1 MVLDYYNLK
10 EQPFGVTPNPR
21 YLYLSETHREAFATV
36 LLGVKENRGFTGFIA
51 PPGMGKTTLLFGL
64 LQKLGSKAR
73 TVFLF
78 QPHTSPHELLQGILA
93 DLGLETRDL
102 TLIQLQTKLN
112 DLLLQEAAND
122 RQVILV
128 IDEAQ
133 NLTEP
138 VLEAVR
144 MLSNFETPERKLMHI
159 VLAGQPQL
167 AETLAT
173 GRMAQLRQRISV
185 MARLSP
191 FTASETKAYIDHR
204 LRVAGYAGK
213 QALFEDEAVLLI
225 AQQSGG
231 IPRNINNLCFNS
243 LNLGLVLK
251 KEFISAQVVK
261 EVLGDL
267 DLKPLMKLPGEP
279 DNSGISAE
287 AVSSKLPTLSGPA
300 PVRPRRRWF
309 LPLAAAVGIAAIT
322 GGVLWAHHARRPQP
336 AADLQQLHT
345 PLVEATAATPE
356 ISRAATAPDT
366 QIVTTSPADL
376 NPAPNTSKSVAPD
389 VADAVV
395 EPQVK
400 VDYVKISR
408 DQTLS
413 RILRERFGK
422 TDAATVNEILKLNPW
437 ITDLNRIKA
446 GQVLAVPSR
455 AIPAGESSAGPNTGE
470 KHSNLEAGK
479 Q

>member
-1 MVLDYYNLK
+1 MVLDYYKLK

-21 YLYLSETHREAFATV
+21 YLFLSETHREAFATV

-133 NLTEP
+133 NLSEP

-191 FTASETKAYIDHR
+191 FTAGETKAYMDHR

-251 KEFISAQVVK
+251 KEVISAQVIR

-267 DLKPLMKLPGEP
+267 DLKPLMNVPGEP
-279 DNSGISAE
+279 DNSGIAAE
-287 AVSSKLPTLSGPA
+287 PVSSTLPALSDPA
-300 PVRPRRRWF
+300 PLRSRRRWF
-309 LPLAAAVGIAAIT
+309 LPLAAALGIVTVT
-322 GGVLWAHHARRPQP
+322 GGVLWAHHLRRPP
-336 AADLQQLHT
+336 HATDLRQVSSA
-345 PLVEATAATPE
+345 VEMATAAPDAFRNPVSPGARVLATPP
-356 ISRAATAPDT
+356 ADPDPAPDT
-366 QIVTTSPADL
+366 P
-376 NPAPNTSKSVAPD
+376 KSATPESSGVAG
-389 VADAVV
+389 V
-395 EPQVK
+395 PQVK

-413 RILRERFGK
+413 GILRERFGK
-422 TDAATVNEILKLNPW
+422 ADAATVNEILKLNPW

-455 AIPAGESSAGPNTGE
+455 AVPAGESPVGPNTGE
-470 KHSNLEAGK
+470 KLSNLEAGK